1 MTSSIAA
8 TSVRPPAVAGSFYPG
23 SPSVL
28 RRDID
33 GLLEQASV
41 PKIPGSLLAVLSPH
55 AGYMYSGCTA
65 AHSYKL
71 LKGKGID
78 KVIIVGPSHRD
89 NFDGISIYPGES
101 YQTPLG
107 NVRVNDQ
114 LRSQMISENKEI
126 VASPV
131 GHRTEHS
138 VEVQLPFLQ
147 CVLERFTFVPVVMG
161 DQTVEL
167 CRTLADAIAAVA
179 TDHSFLLVASS
190 DLSHYHPYNEAVVL
204 DQRVIHFIETYDELG
219 LMKKL
224 ERHEV
229 EACGGG
235 PIVAIMLAAKKL
247 GATNARV
254 IHYCNSGDV
263 TGEKDAVVGY
273 CSAAFTRELSGDSHR
288 VN

>member
-1 MTSSIAA
+1 MTASIGVS
-8 TSVRPPAVAGSFYPG
+8 SVRPAAVAGSFYPG
-23 SPSVL
+23 SPAIL

-41 PKIPGSLLAVLSPH
+41 PKITGTLLAVVSPH

-65 AHSYKL
+65 AHSFKL
-71 LKGKGID
+71 LMGKGID

-107 NVRVNDQ
+107 DVHVNEQ
-114 LRSQMISENKEI
+114 LRSLMISQDKGI
-126 VASPV
+126 MASPV

-147 CVLERFTFVPVVMG
+147 RALERFTFVPVVMG

-167 CRTLADAIAAVA
+167 CRTLADALAAAIADQHV
-179 TDHSFLLVASS
+179 LLVASS
-190 DLSHYHPYNEAVVL
+190 DLSHYHPYDDAVAL
-204 DQRVIHFIETYDELG
+204 DQRVIHFIETFDELG

-273 CSAAFTRELSGDSHR
+273 CSAAFTREPSVDSHR